1 MANGMGKG
9 QGAGTGQGAKPGKQ
23 MRSDGRVG
31 FTSNHRSA
39 GHSSNK
45 MQSKMKMNKA
55 MKVK

>member
-1 MANGMGKG
+1 MGKG